1 MPPAK
6 AGGSGEG
13 GEEGG
18 RRHGTIGCCPPGASA
33 GCQRRVPARHGA
45 PRAPS
50 GAAAGLAHPAGGA
63 QGTPHIWVPAPRLW
77 VPTPHLCA
85 HPTSLC
91 DHPAPL
97 GAFSA
102 SVPTSHLWICKPSV
116 VSVPGSSG
124 TVQLPYRSVFPQILP
139 GKPKVYQG
147 VRVKITVKELLQQRR
162 ARQAATGSAE
172 KVKSGGEGSHLGD
185 LHKVPWDSSSSSSS
199 IQFAEP
205 VSPPHPE
212 PFEVEPIPPVPSCCP
227 PWQFSSCLSCEESPG
242 YLEQLI
248 DSCLQSDAPSEP
260 AFSAF
265 QPSPHYTPDTFQP
278 VQLCFNQGLAASSP
292 SSADLPSPWSSSCSP
307 PQLSPLTPLTPSP
320 PYSCPMEEWP
330 CHPPCPLGS
339 PACCCPACGA
349 QGSDCLELLPPLAVA
364 EDFFRRDRSWDI
376 CYS

>member
-33 GCQRRVPARHGA
+33 GC
-45 PRAPS
+45 
-50 GAAAGLAHPAGGA
+50 
-63 QGTPHIWVPAPRLW
+63 RL
-77 VPTPHLCA
+77 
-85 HPTSLC
+85 
-91 DHPAPL
+91 
-97 GAFSA
+97 
-102 SVPTSHLWICKPSV
+102 
-116 VSVPGSSG
+116 
-124 TVQLPYRSVFPQILP
+124 

-162 ARQAATGSAE
+162 ARQAATGSA
-172 KVKSGGEGSHLGD
+172 
-185 LHKVPWDSSSSSSS
+185 VPWDSSSSSSSSSS

-212 PFEVEPIPPVPSCCP
+212 PFEAEPIPPVPSCCP
-227 PWQFSSCLSCEESPG
+227 PWQFPSCLSCEESPG

-260 AFSAF
+260 ALSAF

-349 QGSDCLELLPPLAVA
+349 QGRDSRAPQCCPCPSSDCLELLPPLAVA